1 MVGNLVSAESN
12 AWNLDAYCGL
22 IDWQAD
28 FQPQVDQPKAS
39 VVVVAYRTNQELIG
53 CLEKLAVQSEQQFET
68 IVVDNGGNEAV
79 LEELKTHRV
88 RYFRLKENFRP
99 SLARN
104 VGIEHARGAVV
115 IFLDDDALAAP
126 NFVAEHLRAQE
137 QPGVLGVRGKVL
149 PKTSSAFNKLALMYD
164 LGDQPVP
171 AYVDLE
177 GNASFSRE
185 ALRAVG
191 GFNPAVFAGEGVE
204 LSYRLVQHFGGREK
218 LIYWPGAVIYHD
230 YATGFRKY
238 FRKMLRGAKMR
249 VYLERRCPGLWDF
262 VEAYHPFPLVERAR
276 PANFGERVQLALAR
290 RAGRLVNR
298 LGTWW
303 YRRIP

>member
-1 MVGNLVSAESN
+1 MYG
-12 AWNLDAYCGL
+12 GL

-28 FQPQVDQPKAS
+28 FQVRLAEPKAS
-39 VVVVAYRTNQELIG
+39 VVVVAYQTNQELIR
-53 CLEKLAVQSEQQFET
+53 CLESLAGQTEQQFET

-79 LEELKTHRV
+79 LEELKDHRL
-88 RYFRLKENFRP
+88 RYFRLKENYRP

-104 VGIEHARGAVV
+104 IGIAQARGEIV
-115 IFLDDDALAAP
+115 IFLDDDALAGLD
-126 NFVAEHLRAQE
+126 FIAEHLRAQQ

-149 PKTSSAFNKLALMYD
+149 PKTNSAFNKLALMYD

-171 AYVDLE
+171 SYVDLE
-177 GNASFSRE
+177 GNASFPRD
-185 ALRAVG
+185 ALLAVG

-230 YATGFRKY
+230 YASGFRKY

-249 VYLERRCPGLWDF
+249 AYLERCYPDF
-262 VEAYHPFPLVERAR
+262 WEYVESYHPFPFVAPPR

-290 RAGRLVNR
+290 RAGRLINR

-303 YRRIP
+303 YRRIA

>member
-1 MVGNLVSAESN
+1 MVGNLASAESN
-12 AWNLDAYCGL
+12 AWNLDAPGNL

-28 FQPQVDQPKAS
+28 FQTQVDHPKAS

-53 CLEKLAVQSEQQFET
+53 CLDKLAAQSEQQFET

-79 LEELKTHRV
+79 LEELKARRV

-104 VGIEHARGAVV
+104 VGIEHARGEVV
-115 IFLDDDALAAP
+115 IFLDDDALAEP
-126 NFVAEHLRAQE
+126 EFVAEHLRAQQ

-149 PKTSSAFNKLALMYD
+149 PKTSRAFNQLALMYD
-164 LGDQPVP
+164 LGGQPVP
-171 AYVDLE
+171 SYVDLE

-238 FRKMLRGAKMR
+238 FRKTLRGAKMR
-249 VYLERRCPGLWDF
+249 VYLERCYPDF
-262 VEAYHPFPLVERAR
+262 WEYVESYHPFPSVNPPR
-276 PANFGERVQLALAR
+276 PVNFGERVQLALAR
-290 RAGRLVNR
+290 RAGRLVNQ

-303 YRRIP
+303 YRRRP